1 MLPVDSAFPKNE
13 DVLRAINV
21 TSIEKVITNT
31 IQHVSSELNVNVQCV
46 VIWLVKN
53 SKWEWF
59 LAYIKEEVSEE
70 EYVIDHVERLTERND
85 SWQKYPATDDT
96 RTIHLEQ
103 LLDLKLERDWDLAQN
118 ERSMKYVL
126 KNVNEIQKHFKMA
139 LNNI

>member
-1 MLPVDSAFPKNE
+1 M
-13 DVLRAINV
+13 
-21 TSIEKVITNT
+21 
-31 IQHVSSELNVNVQCV
+31 VSGLY
-46 VIWLVKN
+46 KGR
-53 SKWEWF
+53 
-59 LAYIKEEVSEE
+59 EVSEE

-139 LNNI
+139 LNNIQKICQVTFLKAFSIYLFV